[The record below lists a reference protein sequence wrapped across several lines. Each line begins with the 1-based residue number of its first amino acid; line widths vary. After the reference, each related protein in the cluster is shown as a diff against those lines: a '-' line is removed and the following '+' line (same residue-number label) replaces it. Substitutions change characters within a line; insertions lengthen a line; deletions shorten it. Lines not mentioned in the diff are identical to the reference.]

1 MIFPRTADQLIND
14 VLNSLKPNT
23 TIADLI
29 SVKDSCF
36 IVDDTKISLNA
47 INHIFAVGKA
57 ASQQAKAMKDFFIL
71 HNLEEKLG
79 KVFAYTKRDHSVED
93 ENISQ
98 IEGDHPFLSNDNLKN
113 TEKFLS
119 EITKLPNEDRVFV
132 LISGGASSLLELP
145 KEGIDFELQQKI
157 YKDLVLGGKDIR
169 FINSVRKAMSQT
181 KNGGLLK
188 AIPCKDITCFVTSDI
203 PGDHLQDVGSGPMH
217 PVSLDFSKVNE
228 FLKTYGIQLAEEEM
242 LLVEPQ
248 SFLFQSASRCCEYLK
263 ERHSN
268 LKVGPVCDADFEE
281 VLNQHLDL
289 VPENSEIL
297 VTTGEAALQV
307 NENPGRGGRNT
318 HFVLALAERLY
329 KDPNYRD
336 LHIISMGTDG
346 TDGPTDAA
354 GAYIN
359 FDLYQKNLDAK
370 KYLRNYDSYTYFEKA
385 GSLIKTGPT
394 GTNIMDVRFC
404 WREKD

>member
-1 MIFPRTADQLIND
+1 MKFPRSADLLIND

-36 IVDDTKISLNA
+36 IIDDTKISLNA
-47 INHIFAVGKA
+47 SNHIFAVGKA

-71 HNLEEKLG
+71 HKLEDKLG

-113 TEKFLS
+113 TKIFLE
-119 EITKLPNEDRVFV
+119 EISKLPKEDRVFV
-132 LISGGASSLLELP
+132 MISGGASSLLELP
-145 KEGIDFELQQKI
+145 KEGIDFDLQQKI
-157 YKDLVLGGKDIR
+157 YKELVLGGKDIR
-169 FINSVRKAMSQT
+169 FINAVRKAMSQT

-188 AIPCKDITCFVTSDI
+188 AISCENISCFVTSDI

-217 PVSLDFSKVNE
+217 PVMLDYEKIND
-228 FLKTYGIQLAEEEM
+228 FLKGYGIQLEAEENS
-242 LLVEPQ
+242 LSEPQ

-263 ERHSN
+263 ERHAN
-268 LKVGPVCDADFEE
+268 LKVGPVFDADFED
-281 VLNQHLDL
+281 VLKAHLDL
-289 VPENSEIL
+289 IPEKSEIL
-297 VTTGEAALQV
+297 VTSGEAALQV
-307 NENPGRGGRNT
+307 NEKPGRGGRNT
-318 HFVLALAERLY
+318 HFVLALAESLY

-404 WREKD
+404 WREKN